1 MAKKLTFLIFTLKKK
16 KIGLSFYFT
25 SDHTKDNVE
34 ITETRVISQQKLLYK
49 MSVRI
54 EYI

>member
-1 MAKKLTFLIFTLKKK
+1 MAKKLTFLIFTLKK